1 MEDSEKRR
9 RFKPERNK
17 EGRQRLG
24 GNERETAK
32 KNDIPNEKM
41 SVNADE
47 TRITSQRELI
57 TQQKKC
63 RQQPYTCKQLACE
76 ANMLLG
82 GTGHSHS
89 LLKMN

>member
-9 RFKPERNK
+9 RCKPERNK

-24 GNERETAK
+24 GNERETAN
-32 KNDIPNEKM
+32 KNDVPNQKKVSERF
-41 SVNADE
+41 DE
-47 TRITSQRELI
+47 TLITSQRELI

-63 RQQPYTCKQLACE
+63 RQQPYKQLACD